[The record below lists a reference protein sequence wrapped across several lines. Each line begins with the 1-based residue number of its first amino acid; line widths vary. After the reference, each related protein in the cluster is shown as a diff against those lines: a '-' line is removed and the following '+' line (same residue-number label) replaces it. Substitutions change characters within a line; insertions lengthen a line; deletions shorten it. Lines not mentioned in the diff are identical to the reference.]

1 MTKPFNW
8 KLFLTLWLAG
18 TFGVMAV
25 IPYTLT
31 LQSDILQ
38 NTELPIPLPALLA
51 IQIVQGSVLLGIL
64 TAIGLWLANRIGLG
78 APILEAWLNK
88 ESISEKIKGIL
99 PISIILGLIAGA
111 LIIVLDVYVFQ
122 PLLIKD
128 LGEQINSM
136 SSSNINPPAWQ
147 GFLASFY
154 GGIAE
159 ELQLRLFFMSLLAWI
174 GSFIVK
180 PVDGKANTTVL
191 WIANIL
197 AALAFGAGHLPTAAA
212 VFPAMTTLVVLR
224 IILLNSV
231 GGIIF
236 GWLYQTRGIEAAIIA
251 HFSADLVLHVLFAI

>member
-8 KLFLTLWLAG
+8 KLFLILWLASI
-18 TFGVMAV
+18 FGVMAV

-31 LQSDILQ
+31 LQSDMLQ
-38 NTELPIPLPALLA
+38 SLELPIPLPALLA
-51 IQIVQGSVLLGIL
+51 LQIVQGSIILGIL
-64 TAIGLWLANRIGLG
+64 TGLGLLLANRIGLG
-78 APILEAWLNK
+78 APIIEAWLNK
-88 ESISEKIKGIL
+88 ESISEKIKSIL
-99 PISIILGLIAGA
+99 PISIILGLIAGVV
-111 LIIVLDVYVFQ
+111 IIVLEVYVFQ

-128 LGEQINSM
+128 LGEQINALPE
-136 SSSNINPPAWQ
+136 NINPPAWQ

-180 PVDGKANTTVL
+180 PINGKANVTVL

-197 AALAFGAGHLPTAAA
+197 TAIAFGLGHLPAASLI
-212 VFPAMTTLVVLR
+212 FPLTTLVVIR

-236 GWLYQTRGIEAAIIA
+236 GWLYQTRGLESAMIA
-251 HFSADLVLHVLFAI
+251 HFSADIVLHVLFAI

>member
-8 KLFLTLWLAG
+8 KLFLILWLAG
-18 TFGVMAV
+18 TFGIVAI

-31 LQSDILQ
+31 LQSDMLQ
-38 NTELPIPLPALLA
+38 NLELPIPLPVLLA
-51 IQIVQGSVLLGIL
+51 IQIVQGSVILGIL
-64 TAIGLWLANRIGLG
+64 TALGLLLANRIGLG
-78 APILEAWLNK
+78 APIIEAWLNK
-88 ESISEKIKGIL
+88 ESVSEKIKSIL
-99 PISIILGLIAGA
+99 PISIILGVIAGA
-111 LIIVLDVYVFQ
+111 LIILLDVYVFQ

-128 LGEQINSM
+128 LGEQLNAIPE
-136 SSSNINPPAWQ
+136 NIKPPAWQ

-180 PVDGKANTTVL
+180 PVDGKANTSVL

-197 AALAFGAGHLPTAAA
+197 AAVAFGVGHLPTALAI
-212 VFPAMTTLVVLR
+212 FPATAVVVIR
-224 IILLNSV
+224 IILLNSL

-236 GWLYQTRGIEAAIIA
+236 GWLYQTRGIEAAMIA
-251 HFSADLVLHVLFAI
+251 HFSTDIVLHVLFAI